1 MANEDK
7 PRQKQGGQRKNML
20 RVQDWRVERGKIVNK
35 EVKSDTLDA
44 QESYGRQVKKDS
56 QRGLGKF
63 N

>member
-1 MANEDK
+1 
-7 PRQKQGGQRKNML
+7 ML
-20 RVQDWRVERGKIVNK
+20 RVQDWRVERGKNVNK